1 MKPLN
6 YEQACHELS
15 HAWAWL
21 LLANVSCT
29 VGRACDVGA
38 GEPDDHDPVCV
49 PDELDAE
56 TVKHILATTVAG
68 PLGQMCFEQP
78 DISIERIIRLA
89 TDPKFGLE
97 VLKAHGASDFD
108 VMLIE
113 QAGGLGSITAKD
125 KMVFHA
131 ICQRIREGHPHIK
144 QVAQAHSPVKLTIN

>member
-6 YEQACHELS
+6 EIEAAHELG
-15 HAWAWL
+15 HAWSWL

-29 VGRACDVGA
+29 IGRACDVGA
-38 GEPDDHDPVCV
+38 GEPDDLDPVCV
-49 PDELDAE
+49 PDITED
-56 TVKHILATTVAG
+56 TMQHILATTVAG
-68 PLGQMCFEQP
+68 PIAQMAWEQP

-89 TDPKFGLE
+89 TNPRFGPE

-113 QAGGLGSITAKD
+113 QAGGLAGLTDND
-125 KMVFHA
+125 KMIFTA

-144 QVAQAHSPVKLTIN
+144 QVARAHSPVKLTIN